1 MRPLLFVVSVATLIS
16 GPLGAQVP
24 PTPPHDSALALET
37 ARPAPRTAT
46 NVTTVRARLVS
57 SDGRVLIARA
67 GSATAFAWLVDRSS
81 AGRDSSHFTVTLTTA
96 GTTSAVVITDWQ
108 GRCLSLT
115 GRESSIPLDFG
126 ACDREPLSLYPA
138 ADARIAAGQTGF
150 WLLTKLGQVGPT
162 TGSASLLPRSPLK
175 VWFRLEPIT

>member
-1 MRPLLFVVSVATLIS
+1 MRPMLLVVSMATLLS
-16 GPLGAQVP
+16 GPLVAQVP
-24 PTPPHDSALALET
+24 PAPPPDSILALES
-37 ARPAPRTAT
+37 ARAPRPPAS
-46 NVTTVRARLVS
+46 VTKVRARLVS

-81 AGRDSSHFTVTLTTA
+81 AGNDSSTFTVTLTTA

-138 ADARIAAGQTGF
+138 ADAQIAAGEAGF

-162 TGSASLLPRSPLK
+162 TVTSSLLPRSPLK